1 MAIVPYSQWL
11 PYVQVNVPDCP
22 KALIVEAIRQ
32 KVIEF
37 CQRSLFLRQELDGFY
52 TVADDNEYDLSPP
65 VDNNIAQLLML
76 KVNKRELE
84 PKTQDDLEEIYQEW
98 RDQSGEPKYF
108 FLKNTY
114 TAILVPKPMGVY
126 PVRILVALK
135 PTQAAQGVDESIF
148 EEYKDAIKHGALAYL
163 MLMAE
168 KTWSNPNMSA
178 FYQSEFDTSVIEAKL
193 RAEKGYAHRKTFRTK
208 AYYF

>member
-1 MAIVPYSQWL
+1 MAIVPYTQWL

-84 PKTQDDLEEIYQEW
+84 PKTQDDMEEIYQEW
-98 RDQSGEPKYF
+98 RDQSGETQYF

-148 EEYKDAIKHGALAYL
+148 EEYKDAIKYGALAYL

-178 FYQSEFDTSVIEAKL
+178 FYQSQFDAAITDSKM
-193 RAEKGYAHRKTFRTK
+193 RAEKGYAMRKTFRTK
-208 AYYF
+208 AHYF

>member
-1 MAIVPYSQWL
+1 MAIVPYTQWL

-98 RDQSGEPKYF
+98 RDQEGQPSYF
-108 FLKNTY
+108 FLKNTN
-114 TAILVPKPMGVY
+114 TAILVPKPIGVY

-135 PTQAAQGVDESIF
+135 PTQAAQGVDEIIF

-178 FYQSEFDTSVIEAKL
+178 FYQSQFDAAIQESKM
-193 RAEKGYAHRKTFRTK
+193 RAEQGYALRKTFRAK
-208 AYYF
+208 PNYI

>member
-1 MAIVPYSQWL
+1 MAIVPYTQWL

-37 CQRSLFLRQELDGFY
+37 CQKSLFLRQELDGFY

-84 PKTQDDLEEIYQEW
+84 PKTQDDMEEIYQEW
-98 RDQSGEPKYF
+98 RDQSGEPSYF

-114 TAILVPKPMGVY
+114 TAILVPKPIGVY

-148 EEYKDAIKHGALAYL
+148 EEYKDAIKYGALAYL

-178 FYQSEFDTSVIEAKL
+178 FYQSQFDAAIQESKM
-193 RAEKGYAHRKTFRTK
+193 RAEQGYAHRKTFRTK
-208 AYYF
+208 AHYI

>member
-1 MAIVPYSQWL
+1 MAIVPYTQWL

-37 CQRSLFLRQELDGFY
+37 CQKSLFLRQELDGFY
-52 TVADDNEYDLSPP
+52 TVADDNEYDLLPP

-98 RDQSGEPKYF
+98 RDQEGQPSYF

-126 PVRILVALK
+126 PVRLLVALK
-135 PTQAAQGVDESIF
+135 PTQAAQGVDEIIF

-178 FYQSEFDTSVIEAKL
+178 FYQSQFDVAIQESKM
-193 RAEKGYAHRKTFRTK
+193 RAEKGYALRKTFRVK
-208 AYYF
+208 AHYI

>member
-1 MAIVPYSQWL
+1 MAIVPYTQWL

-98 RDQSGEPKYF
+98 RDQSGEPSYF
-108 FLKNTY
+108 FLKNTN
-114 TAILVPKPMGVY
+114 TAILVPKPIGVY

-135 PTQAAQGVDESIF
+135 PTQAAQGVDEIIF

-178 FYQSEFDTSVIEAKL
+178 FYQSQFDAAIQESKIRSEQ
-193 RAEKGYAHRKTFRTK
+193 GYALRKTFRAK
-208 AYYF
+208 PNYI

>member
-1 MAIVPYSQWL
+1 MAIVPYTQWL

-76 KVNKRELE
+76 KVNKRELQ

-98 RDQSGEPKYF
+98 RDQSGEPSYF

-148 EEYKDAIKHGALAYL
+148 EEYKDAIKYGALAYL

-178 FYQSEFDTSVIEAKL
+178 FYQSQFDAAIQESKM
-193 RAEKGYAHRKTFRTK
+193 RAEQGYAHRKTFRTK
-208 AYYF
+208 AHYI

>member
-1 MAIVPYSQWL
+1 
-11 PYVQVNVPDCP
+11 
-22 KALIVEAIRQ
+22 
-32 KVIEF
+32 
-37 CQRSLFLRQELDGFY
+37 
-52 TVADDNEYDLSPP
+52 VADDNEYDLSPP

-98 RDQSGEPKYF
+98 RDQEGQPSYF
-108 FLKNTY
+108 FLKNTN
-114 TAILVPKPMGVY
+114 TAILVPKPIGVY

-178 FYQSEFDTSVIEAKL
+178 FYQSQFDAAIQESKM
-193 RAEKGYAHRKTFRTK
+193 RAEQGYAHRKTFRTK
-208 AYYF
+208 AHYF

>member
-1 MAIVPYSQWL
+1 MAIVPYTEWL

-22 KALIVEAIRQ
+22 RALIVEAIRQ

-37 CQRSLFLRQELDGFY
+37 CQKSLFLRQELDGFY

-84 PKTQDDLEEIYQEW
+84 PKTQSDLEEIYQDW
-98 RDQSGEPKYF
+98 RDQEGEPSYF

-114 TAILVPKPMGVY
+114 TAILVPKPIGVY

-135 PTQAAQGVDESIF
+135 PTQAAQSVDESIF

-163 MLMAE
+163 MMMPE
-168 KTWSNPNMSA
+168 KSWSNPNMSA
-178 FYQSEFDTSVIEAKL
+178 FYQSQFDAAIQESKT
-193 RAEKGYAHRKTFRTK
+193 RAEQGYAMRKTFRAK
-208 AYYF
+208 SSYI

>member
-1 MAIVPYSQWL
+1 MAIVPYTQWL

-37 CQRSLFLRQELDGFY
+37 CQKSLFLRQELDGFY

-84 PKTQDDLEEIYQEW
+84 PKTQDDMEEIYQEW
-98 RDQSGEPKYF
+98 RDQSGEPQYF
-108 FLKNTY
+108 FLKNTN
-114 TAILVPKPMGVY
+114 TAILVPKPISIY

-178 FYQSEFDTSVIEAKL
+178 FYQSQFDAAIQESKIRSEQ
-193 RAEKGYAHRKTFRTK
+193 GYALRKTFRAK
-208 AYYF
+208 PNYI

>member
-37 CQRSLFLRQELDGFY
+37 CQKSLFLRQELDGFY

-65 VDNNIAQLLML
+65 IDNNIAQLLML

-84 PKTQDDLEEIYQEW
+84 PKTQDDMEEIYQEW
-98 RDQSGEPKYF
+98 RDQSGEPQYF

-114 TAILVPKPMGVY
+114 TAILVPKPISIY

-135 PTQAAQGVDESIF
+135 PTQAAQGVDEIIF

-178 FYQSEFDTSVIEAKL
+178 FYQSQFDAAIQESKM
-193 RAEKGYAHRKTFRTK
+193 RAEQGYAHRKTFRTK
-208 AYYF
+208 AHYF

>member
-1 MAIVPYSQWL
+1 MAIVPYTQWL

-84 PKTQDDLEEIYQEW
+84 PKTQDDMEEIYQEW
-98 RDQSGEPKYF
+98 RDQSGEPQYF

-135 PTQAAQGVDESIF
+135 PTQAAQGVDEIIF
-148 EEYKDAIKHGALAYL
+148 EEHKDAIKHGALAYL

-178 FYQSEFDTSVIEAKL
+178 FYQSQFDAAIQESKM
-193 RAEKGYAHRKTFRTK
+193 RAEQGYAHRKTFRTK
-208 AYYF
+208 AHYF

>member
-1 MAIVPYSQWL
+1 MAIVPYTQWL
-11 PYVQVNVPDCP
+11 PYIQVNVPDCP

-65 VDNNIAQLLML
+65 VDNTIAQLLML
-76 KVNKRELE
+76 KVNKRELQ

-98 RDQSGEPKYF
+98 RDQSDEPQYF
-108 FLKNTY
+108 FLKNTN
-114 TAILVPKPMGVY
+114 TAILVPKPIGVY

-178 FYQSEFDTSVIEAKL
+178 FYQSQFDAAIQESKM
-193 RAEKGYAHRKTFRTK
+193 RAEKGYALRKTFRTK
-208 AYYF
+208 AHYI

>member
-1 MAIVPYSQWL
+1 MAIVPYTQWL

-84 PKTQDDLEEIYQEW
+84 PKTQDDMEEIYQEW
-98 RDQSGEPKYF
+98 RDQSGEPQYF

-114 TAILVPKPMGVY
+114 TAILVPKPIGVY
-126 PVRILVALK
+126 PVRLLVALK
-135 PTQAAQGVDESIF
+135 PTQAAQGVDEIIF
-148 EEYKDAIKHGALAYL
+148 EEYKDAIKYGALAYL

-178 FYQSEFDTSVIEAKL
+178 FYQSQFDAAIQESKM
-193 RAEKGYAHRKTFRTK
+193 RAEQGYAHRKTFRTK
-208 AYYF
+208 AHYI

>member
-1 MAIVPYSQWL
+1 MAIVPYTQWL

-98 RDQSGEPKYF
+98 RDQEGQPSYF
-108 FLKNTY
+108 FLKNTN

-126 PVRILVALK
+126 PVRLLVALK
-135 PTQAAQGVDESIF
+135 PTQAAQGVDEIIY
-148 EEYKDAIKHGALAYL
+148 EEYKDAIKHGALSYL

-178 FYQSEFDTSVIEAKL
+178 FYQSQFESSIQESKM
-193 RAEKGYAHRKTFRTK
+193 RAEKGYALRKTFRVK
-208 AYYF
+208 AHYI

>member
-1 MAIVPYSQWL
+1 MAIVPYTQWL

-37 CQRSLFLRQELDGFY
+37 CQRSLFLRQELDSFY
-52 TVADDNEYDLSPP
+52 TVADDNEYELSPP
-65 VDNNIAQLLML
+65 VDTTIAQLLML
-76 KVNKRELE
+76 KVNKRELQ

-98 RDQSGEPKYF
+98 RDQSGEPQYF

-114 TAILVPKPMGVY
+114 TAILVPKPIGVY

-135 PTQAAQGVDESIF
+135 PTQAAQGVDEIIF
-148 EEYKDAIKHGALAYL
+148 EEYKDAIKHGALSYL

-178 FYQSEFDTSVIEAKL
+178 FYQSQFDVAIQESKM
-193 RAEKGYAHRKTFRTK
+193 RAEKGYALRKTFRVK
-208 AYYF
+208 AHYI

>member
-1 MAIVPYSQWL
+1 MAIVPYTQWL

-37 CQRSLFLRQELDGFY
+37 CQKSLFLRQELDGFY
-52 TVADDNEYDLSPP
+52 TVADDNEYDLLPP

-98 RDQSGEPKYF
+98 RDQDGQPSYF

-126 PVRILVALK
+126 PVRLLVALK
-135 PTQAAQGVDESIF
+135 PTQAAQGVDEIIF

-178 FYQSEFDTSVIEAKL
+178 FYQSQFDAAIQESKM
-193 RAEKGYAHRKTFRTK
+193 RAEQGYAHRKTFRTK
-208 AYYF
+208 AHYF

>member
-1 MAIVPYSQWL
+1 MAIVPYTQWL

-37 CQRSLFLRQELDGFY
+37 CQKSLFLRQELDGFY
-52 TVADDNEYDLSPP
+52 TVADDNEYDLLPP

-98 RDQSGEPKYF
+98 RDQEGQPSYF

-114 TAILVPKPMGVY
+114 TAILVPKPIGVY

-135 PTQAAQGVDESIF
+135 PTQAALGVDESIF
-148 EEYKDAIKHGALAYL
+148 EEYKDTIKHGALAYL

-178 FYQSEFDTSVIEAKL
+178 FYQSEFDAAVRDAKL
-193 RAEKGYAHRKTFRTK
+193 RAEKGYAHRKTFRAK
-208 AYYF
+208 PNYI

>member
-1 MAIVPYSQWL
+1 MAIVPYTQWL

-37 CQRSLFLRQELDGFY
+37 CQRSLFLRQELGGFY

-98 RDQSGEPKYF
+98 RDQEGQPSYF

-114 TAILVPKPMGVY
+114 TAILVPKPIGVY

-135 PTQAAQGVDESIF
+135 PTQAAQGVDEIIF

-178 FYQSEFDTSVIEAKL
+178 FYQSQFDAAIQESKM
-193 RAEKGYAHRKTFRTK
+193 RAEQGYAHRKTFRTK
-208 AYYF
+208 AHYF

>member
-1 MAIVPYSQWL
+1 MAIVPYTQWL

-65 VDNNIAQLLML
+65 VDTTIAQLLML
-76 KVNKRELE
+76 KVNKRELQ

-98 RDQSGEPKYF
+98 RDQSGEPSYF

-126 PVRILVALK
+126 PVRILVTLK

-148 EEYKDAIKHGALAYL
+148 EEYKDAIKYGALAYL

-178 FYQSEFDTSVIEAKL
+178 FYQSQFDAAIQESKM
-193 RAEKGYAHRKTFRTK
+193 RAEQGYAHRKTFRTK
-208 AYYF
+208 AHYI

>member
-1 MAIVPYSQWL
+1 MAIVPYTQWL

-98 RDQSGEPKYF
+98 RDQEGQPSYF

-114 TAILVPKPMGVY
+114 TAILVPKPIGVY

-135 PTQAAQGVDESIF
+135 PTQAAQGVDEIIF

-178 FYQSEFDTSVIEAKL
+178 FYQSQFDAAIQESKIRSEQ
-193 RAEKGYAHRKTFRTK
+193 GYALRKTFRAK
-208 AYYF
+208 PNYI

>member
-1 MAIVPYSQWL
+1 MAIVPYTQWL
-11 PYVQVNVPDCP
+11 PYIQVNVPDCP

-65 VDNNIAQLLML
+65 VDNNIAQLLTL

-98 RDQSGEPKYF
+98 RDQEGQPSYF

-114 TAILVPKPMGVY
+114 TAILVPKPIGVY

-135 PTQAAQGVDESIF
+135 PTQSAQGVDESIF

-168 KTWSNPNMSA
+168 KSWSNPNMSA
-178 FYQSEFDTSVIEAKL
+178 IYQSQYDAAVTDAQS
-193 RAEKGYAHRKTFRTK
+193 RANQGYAHRKTFRAK
-208 AYYF
+208 PNYI